1 MGTCPCEHRS
11 HSRGRSVGISST
23 TVVAHASRI
32 GGSGDAGD
40 VIVSDSVRQLAA
52 GKGFTFEP
60 RREVS
65 LKGFADPERV
75 WKVTD
80 TGSA

>member
-1 MGTCPCEHRS
+1 MGTRPCEHRS

-23 TVVAHASRI
+23 PVVAHASRI

-52 GKGFTFEP
+52 GKGFTFES
-60 RREVS
+60 RGEVS
-65 LKGFADPERV
+65 LKGFDEPERV
-75 WKVTD
+75 WNVSLT
-80 TGSA
+80 SHP